1 MACLLDCWYRGN
13 GFAKGVG
20 VGSKQCPPS
29 STIPV
34 RRISRKKRALCMVT
48 GSAPPTCEVRFPLHR
63 CGRAPPS
70 PGDRGQRPAPCESYS
85 TRHTTEDFRPR
96 HETVHGEERSMH
108 VSCVCV
114 CVCVRMCP
122 RNICPSTR
130 HAFPARSMVV
140 WAGGRVDVTGS

>member
-34 RRISRKKRALCMVT
+34 RRIPRETRALCMVT
-48 GSAPPTCEVRFPLHR
+48 GSAPPTCEEIFPLHR

-70 PGDRGQRPAPCESYS
+70 PDDRGQRPAPCESYS

-96 HETVHGEERSMH
+96 HENRAQRRKVHAR
-108 VSCVCV
+108 VLR
-114 CVCVRMCP
+114 VRVRVRVRAYVP
-122 RNICPSTR
+122 KKYLSIYAARLPSK
-130 HAFPARSMVV
+130 
-140 WAGGRVDVTGS
+140 